1 MADTATAASALKSYA
16 DIPVLDWDLQD
27 PHTSS
32 YELFK
37 DLREKTPLVKVPM
50 GMGSMVMGLHARM
63 VDDIVSPEN
72 TRQLETEMKM
82 MQGIFDGPIF
92 DFVAQVMLFANGD
105 VHQRRRQPV
114 ARTFAFKLMEAMRP
128 KAAAVAAEII
138 NDHLGKGPFDFLKEF
153 AAQLPARIIADIL
166 GIPRADLPVF
176 MKWISDTAESIGF
189 VDVARRADIEQ
200 SLAEFNAY
208 VDKLL
213 ADRRANPRG
222 DFLSDYV
229 AATAASGDM
238 SEGEI
243 RAQVVGLILAGS
255 DTTRNSM
262 CMSLY
267 QLLQHPDQWAA
278 LVADP
283 DGLKKKASRGRP
295 ALRAGRL
302 RHSARHHER
311 PRDRRL
317 SHPRR
322 RRAHGLAPLGPARS
336 RSLRRPGNLQ
346 HPPHRP
352 ATLAPRLRR
361 RRPPL
366 RRRSPRARRARRN
379 PRRYRPPRA
388 QHARRRHAPQTPTR
402 RHPHRRPDSRSN
414 SLKTEL
420 PPHDQRPAENS
431 GPFLSSHRAA
441 LFPPPPKA
449 GEVDRGKAARRRG
462 EARSAQRTNWSSG
475 PIRATNAR
483 A

>member
-1 MADTATAASALKSYA
+1 MADTATAASTLKSYA

-32 YELFK
+32 YELFRE
-37 DLREKTPLVKVPM
+37 LREKTPLVKVPM

-200 SLAEFNAY
+200 SLTEFNAY

-238 SEGEI
+238 SEAEI

-267 QLLQHPDQWAA
+267 RLLQHPDQWAA
-278 LVADP
+278 LVTDP
-283 DGLKKKASRGRP
+283 DGLKKKASEEGLRFEPVVSGIPRVTTKDLEIEGYVIP
-295 ALRAGRL
+295 AGAVLMVSLLSVLRDPEVYADPETFNIHRTDQQRWHLAFGAGAHRCAGEAL
-302 RHSARHHER
+302 ARVELEETLAAIAR
-311 PRDRRL
+311 
-317 SHPRR
+317 
-322 RRAHGLAPLGPARS
+322 LAP
-336 RSLRRPGNLQ
+336 N
-346 HPPHRP
+346 
-352 ATLAPRLRR
+352 
-361 RRPPL
+361 
-366 RRRSPRARRARRN
+366 
-379 PRRYRPPRA
+379 
-388 QHARRRHAPQTPTR
+388 TR
-402 RHPHRRPDSRSN
+402 VVG
-414 SLKTEL
+414 T
-420 PPHDQRPAENS
+420 
-431 GPFLSSHRAA
+431 
-441 LFPPPPKA
+441 PPKLQPGA
-449 GEVDRGKAARRRG
+449 IRTVDQFQVEFA
-462 EARSAQRTNWSSG
+462 
-475 PIRATNAR
+475 
-483 A
+483 

>member
-1 MADTATAASALKSYA
+1 MADTATSPAALKSYA
-16 DIPVLDWDLQD
+16 DIPVLDWDLQA
-27 PHTSS
+27 PEGSS
-32 YELFK
+32 YALFK

-82 MQGIFDGPIF
+82 MQGIFDGPIY

-128 KAAAVAAEII
+128 KAAAVAEEII
-138 NDHLGKGPFDFLKEF
+138 NAHLGQGPFDFLHEF

-166 GIPRADLPVF
+166 GIPRHDLPVF

-189 VDVARRADIEQ
+189 VDVARRADIEK
-200 SLAEFNAY
+200 SLTEFNAY

-238 SEGEI
+238 SEAEI

-262 CMSLY
+262 CMSLF
-267 QLLQHPDQWAA
+267 QLLQHPEQWAA

-283 DGLKKKASRGRP
+283 NGLKKKASEEGLRFEPVVSGIPRVTTKDLEIEGYLVP
-295 ALRAGRL
+295 AGAVLMVSLLSVLRDPEVYADPESFNIHRTDQQRWHLAFGAGAHRCAGEAL
-302 RHSARHHER
+302 ARVELEETLAAIAR
-311 PRDRRL
+311 
-317 SHPRR
+317 
-322 RRAHGLAPLGPARS
+322 LAPKTRIVGAP
-336 RSLRRPGNLQ
+336 
-346 HPPHRP
+346 
-352 ATLAPRLRR
+352 PRLQPGAIR
-361 RRPPL
+361 
-366 RRRSPRARRARRN
+366 
-379 PRRYRPPRA
+379 
-388 QHARRRHAPQTPTR
+388 TV
-402 RHPHRRPDSRSN
+402 
-414 SLKTEL
+414 
-420 PPHDQRPAENS
+420 DQIQVEFIA
-431 GPFLSSHRAA
+431 
-441 LFPPPPKA
+441 
-449 GEVDRGKAARRRG
+449 
-462 EARSAQRTNWSSG
+462 
-475 PIRATNAR
+475 
-483 A
+483 